1 MNFKQL
7 MSATATLLIATFFSD
22 TMFGISYVEAPPFTK
37 VINES
42 VVGCASSEAVQVPLI
57 TWGGDIA
64 TIFANGNQV
73 QTADGS
79 LLAKTGKKFKLVR
92 EDVFANQ
99 LRSYLKCSSPFLRGT
114 IGMINMAAEVSAKDP
129 RTTLRVIYQM
139 TWSAGG
145 DALVVKG
152 QVNSPKDLKGKT
164 IALQAYG
171 PHVDYLGKVLSD
183 AGLSFKDVK
192 IKWTKDLTGTDNAP
206 TAALRQDGIDA
217 ALVILPDA
225 LALTS
230 GGNIGTGAEDSVK
243 TAKILVSTKS
253 ANRIIADVY
262 AVREDFYTANTEFVA
277 KFVKALI
284 EADES
289 VKNIVKNKTTQ
300 QAAYDATFKASAKI
314 LLDSE
319 KAVSDAEGMYLDAEF
334 AGWAGNQQFFTQAS
348 HPRRIEKLNEEI
360 QSTLLDLGLMTSA
373 AKLNKASWDWNSIKT
388 GGAANEKNTQK
399 FNETQVAKLVNQRTQ
414 QGNIDDGNLFSFQ
427 VFFQPNQNSFTAD
440 AYEKDFNKVIDLAST
455 YGGAV
460 ITIEGHSDP
469 LGYLKK
475 KKEGASELV
484 LRQIR
489 QAAKNLSLTRSNA
502 VRDSLLNYAK
512 TKGISLDPSQFA
524 VLGAG
529 IDNPLSGRCGSDPC
543 APETKQQWLDNM
555 RVVFRIIQVE
565 AEEAVFNPL

>member
-1 MNFKQL
+1 
-7 MSATATLLIATFFSD
+7 MSFIEIKSAIAFIFIAGVISEKTF
-22 TMFGISYVEAPPFTK
+22 GVSYVEAPPFTK
-37 VINES
+37 VIQES
-42 VVGCASSEAVQVPLI
+42 VVGCSNSDPVQIPLI

-64 TIFANGNQV
+64 TIFANGNQI
-73 QTADGS
+73 QTADDS
-79 LLAKTGKKFKLVR
+79 LLAQTGKKFKLVR
-92 EDVFANQ
+92 VDVFANQ
-99 LRSYLKCSSPFLRGT
+99 LRSYLKCTSPFLRGT
-114 IGMINMAAEVSAKDP
+114 IGMINMAAEVAAKDP
-129 RTTLRVIYQM
+129 RTALRVVYQM

-145 DALVVKG
+145 DALVTKG
-152 QVNSPKDLKGKT
+152 QINSPKDLKGKT

-192 IKWTKDLTGTDNAP
+192 IKWTKDLTGTDNTP
-206 TAALRQDGIDA
+206 TAALRQDSIDA

-243 TAKILVSTKS
+243 SARILVSTKS

-262 AVREDFYTANTEFVA
+262 AVREDYYKANTEFVA

-289 VKNIVKNKTTQ
+289 VKKIVQNKAAQ
-300 QAAYDATFKASAKI
+300 QAAYDAMLKASAKI

-319 KAVSDAEGMYLDAEF
+319 KAISDTEGMYLDAEF
-334 AGWAGNQQFFTQAS
+334 VGWSGNQQFFTQPS
-348 HPRRIEKLNEEI
+348 HPRRVEKLNEEI
-360 QSTLLDLGLMTSA
+360 QSTLIALGLMSSA
-373 AKLNKASWDWNSIKT
+373 AKIEKASWDWNSIKT
-388 GGAANEKNTQK
+388 GGAATEKNAQK
-399 FNETQVAKLVNQRTQ
+399 FNESQVAKLVNQRTQ
-414 QGNIDDGNLFSFQ
+414 QGNIEDGNLFSFQ

-440 AYEKDFNKVIDLAST
+440 AYEKDFNRVIDLAST

-469 LGYLKK
+469 LAYLKK

-489 QAAKNLSLTRSNA
+489 QAAKNLSLTRSHA
-502 VRDSLLNYAK
+502 VRDSLLNYSK
-512 TKGISLDPSQFA
+512 NKGISLDPSQFA